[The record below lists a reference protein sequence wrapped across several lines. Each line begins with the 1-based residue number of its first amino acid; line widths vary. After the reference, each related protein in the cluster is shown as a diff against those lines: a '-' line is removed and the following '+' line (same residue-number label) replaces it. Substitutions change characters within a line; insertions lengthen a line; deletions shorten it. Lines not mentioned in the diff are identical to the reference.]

1 MIGKRKTIFDVLK
14 EAEEDTN
21 DSDQSTQD
29 EAPSPEES
37 GEDASGDS
45 EYGSED
51 DFNIDTS
58 LDDDTGDDSGGDDG
72 LDGSSDTDIDTGS
85 SSSASSGAE
94 GEEEPVE
101 ANTDIFSSLTAE
113 EQQIKIIE
121 LKRLF
126 MDLYS
131 STDDILERINNTDTD
146 ENNLE
151 VISRIS
157 MTIYSVRQYLND
169 YICRI
174 FAQKSYIENDI
185 TFNRFLA
192 ILNSVSVII
201 EEIDKINRQK
211 SEKGEKK

>member
-14 EAEEDTN
+14 EAEEDEVN
-21 DSDQSTQD
+21 DSDQTQD

-37 GEDASGDS
+37 GEDASGDD
-45 EYGSED
+45 EYGGED

-58 LDDDTGDDSGGDDG
+58 LDDDTSADDGGSDSDISSDDS
-72 LDGSSDTDIDTGS
+72 SSDTT
-85 SSSASSGAE
+85 SSGGTSGE
-94 GEEEPVE
+94 VGEEEPIE
-101 ANTDIFSSLTAE
+101 ANTDIFSSLSAE

-121 LKRLF
+121 LKKMF
-126 MDLYS
+126 MNLYS

-146 ENNLE
+146 ESNLE

-157 MTIYSVRQYLND
+157 MTLYSLRQYLND
-169 YICRI
+169 YICKI

-192 ILNSVSVII
+192 ILNSISVIL
-201 EEIDKINRQK
+201 EEVNKINQGK